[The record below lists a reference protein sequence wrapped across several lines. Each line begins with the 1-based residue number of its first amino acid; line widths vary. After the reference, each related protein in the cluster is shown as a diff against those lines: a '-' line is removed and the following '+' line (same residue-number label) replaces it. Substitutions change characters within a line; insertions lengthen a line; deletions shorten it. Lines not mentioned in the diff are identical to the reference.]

1 MAPSFSTTIF
11 PGFAA
16 LPWLLLGSWTFV
28 GTWLEGRGQNVFG
41 GLQQLGLCHPRAM
54 YFLLTKEHHWNPKLQ
69 VFQALPP
76 FSNVPHDQVRFGPI
90 LPWGLCEGMLGRFP
104 VNATRIT
111 RKMKARGRAITW
123 QAGHIALWFMR
134 GPLMDAIFSASAD
147 RDPGPFF
154 GLGAS
159 MVVFGVEVK
168 RPTERGPED
177 A

>member
-1 MAPSFSTTIF
+1 MLSQWRQVSPRPYFQALLPFLGFFLEAGPSL
-11 PGFAA
+11 A
-16 LPWLLLGSWTFV
+16 LGWRGEAKTC
-28 GTWLEGRGQNVFG
+28 LE
-41 GLQQLGLCHPRAM
+41 
-54 YFLLTKEHHWNPKLQ
+54 EHHWNPKLQ

-159 MVVFGVEVK
+159 MVVFGVEVG
-168 RPTERGPED
+168 RCTR
-177 A
+177 